1 MNACAFGPEKDALNE
16 SVKVFGEFIA
26 NKDYLEYGRVRS
38 VEEITESLKQEG
50 KIIES
55 NPNFTRVSQTV
66 DEHLRDLT
74 VFPGFDAMLTGV
86 EVDTQGVSVNRANAI
101 VDFMIRSFSDRLG
114 IPYEFVSRGEAFEI
128 LKQAGKTYTQESG
141 FFIGGKVY
149 LIREDL
155 SLDTAMHEFA
165 HPFVRAIQKENPEL
179 FDKLYNDLIN
189 TETGR
194 KMVSMVSL
202 LEDTLDPSSDLFKEE
217 VVVRALAKH
226 AYDKINKKPEDTS
239 FFNAIKNFLY
249 NLKQLL
255 RKYLGKTY
263 DVSKLDSTTTLDE
276 LSEIFLAAKI
286 DFQTESVNQ
295 TDIVAFKKD
304 LDGLVEELANIM
316 ETDSGAQAVSKAI
329 NDVYRVAMNHK
340 ERLEVNKNLKDMAEL
355 LKGEFDEPTYK
366 IIINNLRDYESLI
379 TDKFS
384 ELVEKYQYN
393 HDKAKAYIETLYQIK
408 HMARLM
414 VIHMNEIRNQPQTP
428 EITKQFFYYRQL
440 ATDWANTISNARE
453 MLNEEGLDTGEFVD
467 LITSIEGY
475 VNTAINIDEKFSVR
489 SATELLTD
497 VLDPLAKEVER
508 YYNDI
513 IDELVSKGAS
523 PEKIERYRR
532 EFKDTIL
539 DKQALKEWL
548 TGQRK
553 DTNVLSAW
561 MESYMNIQDP
571 VVFGLAQFINNN
583 ISDVLTVSQQKHN
596 KFATEFEPLLQ
607 AAGID
612 IKNLKALRDAVTYVE
627 KDGIYN
633 EKGEYV
639 QRDRYAFKNHLKDY
653 RYEIGKINDE
663 IRKAEIT
670 AQETGDSTELDKL
683 KVEREKFLSENF
695 HDSKKEVVRNAEK
708 RLVRDEIGEKAYN
721 ARDLVLR
728 KIKSLDL
735 GITDPDELIEKDRVA
750 ILDSLW
756 REYNMLF
763 SLSYADGTK
772 KDPSSDD
779 YKIAVRLREYREET
793 KEFYEWVPVKNMFS
807 RALASYEQQLKDNG
821 ITGGE
826 FIKMRA
832 DWIKNNT
839 RVKIKPEFWE
849 KVNEILEEIRSLK
862 PEIPDNLKMKLDLD
876 ELYADL
882 TDQMSAF
889 RDDDGQPDG
898 LLMSEKKKAAIKELD
913 KQIEKSRKTITGL
926 MGLSTDEQ
934 EEYDYISALLSLNR
948 DNLSEWVAENP
959 DLRNRYEYLQSLIDE
974 YALNDTSIGRINILY
989 KKLNAL
995 RSKEATSQYI
1005 DAVNELL
1012 KPGEEEEDN
1021 VDVAELFSV
1030 LGIREFDASNIDKIL
1045 DPNISD
1051 ILRKS
1056 PKFDK
1061 WFREN
1066 HYTSEYTI
1074 KKGRRRGTK
1083 IKSHKRISA
1092 WNVNRPNDP
1101 EYYEST
1107 EITDKDGNVIDVIQ
1121 GIPTLKY
1128 YRRSLKSEYRT
1139 EKITMAEALRRGD
1152 LTLATVDEVGR
1163 WLPKPDSKFRNDE
1176 YYRLKNTNPAQFNL
1190 ANKMLQFH
1198 LENQEGLSKN
1208 SRLGVFAPRFRKDG
1222 YETLTEGTLK
1232 DKWDTVV
1239 SNTKATFAKAKD
1251 DLDLGYN
1258 AEADVNYVTLDMFDS
1273 EVSGIPIAGKADL
1286 ELAETSE
1293 DMFLG
1298 VMRYMQSAER
1308 HKKLV
1313 EINPQVR
1320 AIQKVVNGKEGA
1332 LKDMTKASKS
1342 DKLAFN
1348 QLRFATKKE
1357 GTSVRAQ
1364 AINSLIERE
1373 FEGKTQAGVTADMA
1387 GLNKFGSFAM
1397 GLASTAFFAL
1407 DITSALKNSF
1417 GQTFQSII
1425 ESAGGQ
1431 YLSPSSLAKGAIWAQ
1446 YATAEISFEIYKYG
1460 PKGLNVQI
1468 YEMFDPEMKFRPEVR
1483 GYGDKF
1489 GTSSTRTLTRDIL
1502 KDRSWLTNFRVWT
1515 QLNATMQLFGGVMH
1529 HQMVD
1534 QTINGVT
1541 KQIPYMEAF
1550 EIKDGQLT
1558 VKEGV
1563 SQEWAPGGSKFKM
1576 MQNRVQAMNRNL
1588 NGAFSQFDTPMGGRY
1603 LLWRMITFLKKWFA
1617 NMFLNRFGYRGNFLN
1632 PQARWDVQGNQM
1644 RIGYYIQSLNTMV
1657 RAITTLGKDTKVLTK
1672 QEKASL
1678 KKTAVELLVVIGGLN
1693 LMLLLFDYDPDDEER
1708 YEKLRRKSGPLPGI
1722 FTADSEYEYN
1732 TVGFMENHALFLL
1745 KSTLNE
1751 QEAMVPIP
1759 GLGLDDYGKLFTL
1772 DSIALT
1778 HTVENTSKSVAAIVN
1793 LITNDPSAYYKRDAG
1808 PFEWQQQE
1816 DAKVLNYI
1824 LKSIGLSGKA
1834 VDPVNAL
1841 KNFESAQSR
1850 FK

>member
-1 MNACAFGPEKDALNE
+1 MSTCAFGPEKDALNE
-16 SVKVFGEFIA
+16 SIKIFGEFQA
-26 NKDYLEYGRVRS
+26 TKDYIEYGRVRS
-38 VEEITESLKQEG
+38 AEEITETLKREG
-50 KIIES
+50 KVLEQNS
-55 NPNFTRVSQTV
+55 NFTRVP
-66 DEHLRDLT
+66 LT
-74 VFPGFDAMLTGV
+74 VEDSLKDLAVIPGFDAMLTGI
-86 EVDTQGVSVNRANAI
+86 EIDTPGISVNRSNAI
-101 VDFMIRSFSDRLG
+101 VDFMVRSFSDRLG

-128 LKQAGKTYTQESG
+128 LKQAGKSYTQESG

-179 FDKLYNDLIN
+179 FEKLYNDLIN

-194 KMVSMVSL
+194 KMVSLVSL
-202 LEDTLDPSSDLFKEE
+202 LETGLTPDQDLFKEE
-217 VVVRALAKH
+217 VLVRALSKH
-226 AYDKINKKPEDTS
+226 AYDKINGKTEDTS
-239 FFNAIKNFLY
+239 FFKAIKDFLY
-249 NLKQLL
+249 HLKQLL

-263 DVSKLDSTTTLDE
+263 DVSKLDTTTTLDE

-286 DFQTESVNQ
+286 DFDTESVSQ
-295 TDIVAFKKD
+295 SDIVAFKKD
-304 LDGLVEELANIM
+304 LNNLVDELTNIM
-316 ETDSGAQAVSKAI
+316 ETDTGAKAVSKAI

-366 IIINNLRDYESLI
+366 LIINNLRDYESLI

-384 ELVEKYQYN
+384 ELVEKFQYN
-393 HDKAKAYIETLYQIK
+393 HDKATAYIESLYQIK

-414 VIHMNEIRNQPQTP
+414 VTHMNEIRNQPQTP

-440 ATDWANTISNARE
+440 ANDWANTIGVARE
-453 MLNEEGLDTGEFVD
+453 LLADEGLDSGEFVD
-467 LITSIEGY
+467 LIASIEGY
-475 VNTAINIDEKFSVR
+475 VKTAINIDDKFSVR

-497 VLDPLAKEVER
+497 VLDPLSKEVER
-508 YYNDI
+508 YYNEI
-513 IDELVSKGAS
+513 IEELVQKGAS
-523 PEKIERYRR
+523 PQKIERYQK

-539 DKQALKEWL
+539 DKDALKEWL

-571 VVFGLAQFINNN
+571 VIFGLAQFINNN
-583 ISDVLTVSQQKHN
+583 ISDVLTISQQKHN
-596 KFATEFEPLLQ
+596 RFATEFEPLLK

-612 IKNLKALRDAVTYVE
+612 IKNLKALRDAVTFVE
-627 KDGIYN
+627 ADGIYN

-639 QRDRYAFKNHLKDY
+639 RRERYAFKNHLKEY

-683 KVEREKFLSENF
+683 KVEREKFLNEHF
-695 HDSKKEVVRNAEK
+695 YDSKAEVVKQAER
-708 RLVRDEIGEKAYN
+708 RLIRDEIGEKAYN

-735 GITDPDELIEKDRVA
+735 GISDPDELVDKDRLS

-772 KDPSSDD
+772 KDPSSDE

-807 RALASYEQQLKDNG
+807 RALAAYEQQLKDNG
-821 ITGGE
+821 VTGGE
-826 FIKMRA
+826 FIKMRT

-849 KVNEILEEIRSLK
+849 DVNNILEEIRALK
-862 PEIPDNLKMKLDLD
+862 PEIPENLRSKLDLD
-876 ELYADL
+876 ELYEEL
-882 TDQMSAF
+882 TDQISAF

-898 LLMSEKKKAAIKELD
+898 MIMSDEKKKAIKDLD
-913 KQIEKSRKTITGL
+913 KKIEKARKTITGL
-926 MGLSTDEQ
+926 MGLSSDEQ
-934 EEYDYISALLSLNR
+934 DEYNYISGLLLLNQ
-948 DNLSEWVAENP
+948 DNLSQWATENP
-959 DLRNRYEYLQSLIDE
+959 DLISRYEYLQSMIDE
-974 YALNDTSIGRINILY
+974 YALNDASVGRINLLY

-995 RSKEATSQYI
+995 RSRSATSQYI
-1005 DAVNELL
+1005 DTVNELL
-1012 KPGEEEEDN
+1012 KPGEDEEDN
-1021 VDVAELFSV
+1021 VDVKELFETF
-1030 LGIREFDASNIDKIL
+1030 GIKEFDASNIDKVL
-1045 DPNISD
+1045 EPEVADL
-1051 ILRKS
+1051 LRLS
-1056 PKFDK
+1056 PKFNK
-1061 WFREN
+1061 WFMNN

-1074 KKGRRRGTK
+1074 KKGRKKGTK
-1083 IKSHKRISA
+1083 VKTYKRISA
-1092 WNVNRPNDP
+1092 WNVTRPND
-1101 EYYEST
+1101 ESYYEST
-1107 EITDKDGNVIDVIQ
+1107 EVTDKDGNVIETIPAV
-1121 GIPTLKY
+1121 PTLKY
-1128 YRRSLKSEYRT
+1128 FRRSLKADYRT
-1139 EKITMAEALRRGD
+1139 EKVTMAEAMRRGD

-1163 WLPKPDSKFRNDE
+1163 WLPRPDSKFRNDE
-1176 YYRLKNTNPAQFNL
+1176 YYRMKNTNPAQFNL

-1198 LENQEGLSKN
+1198 LENQDSLSKN

-1222 YETLTEGTLK
+1222 YETITEGSLK
-1232 DKWDTVV
+1232 DKWDAAV
-1239 SNTKATFAKAKD
+1239 SNTKATFKKAKD

-1258 AEADVNYVTLDMFDS
+1258 QQADVNYVTLDMFDS
-1273 EVSGIPIAGKADL
+1273 EVSGIPIAGKIDL
-1286 ELAETSE
+1286 ELTETSE

-1342 DKLAFN
+1342 DRLAFN
-1348 QLRFATKKE
+1348 QTRFAIKK
-1357 GTSVRAQ
+1357 GTSVRSQ
-1364 AINSLIERE
+1364 AINALIERE

-1431 YLSPSSLAKGAIWAQ
+1431 YLSPGSLAKGAIWAQ
-1446 YATAEISFEIYKYG
+1446 YATAEVSFEIYKYG

-1468 YEMFDPEMKFRPEVR
+1468 YEMFDPEMKFRPEVK

-1489 GTSSTRTLTRDIL
+1489 GSSSTRTLTRDIL
-1502 KDRSWLTNFRVWT
+1502 KDRSWLTNFRAWT

-1534 QTINGVT
+1534 QTINGST

-1550 EIKDGQLT
+1550 EVKDGQLT

-1563 SQEWAPGGSKFKM
+1563 SQEWAPGGAKFKM
-1576 MQNRVQAMNRNL
+1576 MQNRIQAMNRNL

-1603 LLWRMITFLKKWFA
+1603 LLWRMVTFLKKWFA
-1617 NMFLNRFGYRGNFLN
+1617 NMFLARFGYRGNFLN

-1644 RIGYYIQSLNTMV
+1644 RIGYYIQSLNTLA
-1657 RAITTLGKDTKVLTK
+1657 RAITTLGKDTKVLSK
-1672 QEKASL
+1672 PEKAAL
-1678 KKTAVELLVVIGGLN
+1678 KKSATELLLLIGGLN

-1722 FTADSEYEYN
+1722 FTADTEYEYN
-1732 TVGFMENHALFLL
+1732 TAGFMENHALLLL

-1751 QEAMVPIP
+1751 QEAMVPVP
-1759 GLGLDDYGKLFTL
+1759 GLGFDDYAKLFTL

-1778 HTVENTSKSVAAIVN
+1778 HTVENTSKSIAAIVN
-1793 LITNDPSAYYKRDAG
+1793 LVTNDPSAYYKRDAG
-1808 PFEWQQQE
+1808 PFEWQRQD
-1816 DAKVLNYI
+1816 DAKFLNYI
-1824 LKSIGLSGKA
+1824 LKSMGLSGKA
-1834 VDPVNAL
+1834 IDPVNAL

>member
-16 SVKVFGEFIA
+16 SIKIFGEFIA

-38 VEEITESLKQEG
+38 AEEIQASLKLEG
-50 KIIES
+50 KILEQD
-55 NPNFTRVSQTV
+55 PNFIRVSETV
-66 DEHLRDLT
+66 EDNLKDLT
-74 VFPGFDAMLTGV
+74 VFPGFDAMLTGI
-86 EVDTQGVSVNRANAI
+86 EVDTAGVSVNRSNAI
-101 VDFMIRSFSDRLG
+101 VDFMVRSFSDRLG

-128 LKQAGKTYTQESG
+128 LKQAGKAYTQEAG

-179 FDKLYNDLIN
+179 FEKLYNDLIN
-189 TETGR
+189 TDTGR
-194 KMVSMVSL
+194 KMVSLVSI
-202 LEDTLDPSSDLFKEE
+202 LEDKLTPDQDLFKEE
-217 VVVRALAKH
+217 VMVRALSKH
-226 AYDKINKKPEDTS
+226 AYDKVNQKPEDTS

-249 NLKQLL
+249 HLKQLL
-255 RKYLGKTY
+255 RKYLGKTF

-286 DFQTESVNQ
+286 DFQSESVNQ
-295 TDIVAFKKD
+295 ADIVAFKKD
-304 LDGLVEELANIM
+304 INNLVDELTNIM
-316 ETDSGAQAVSKAI
+316 ENDSGAKAVSKAI

-340 ERLEVNKNLKDMAEL
+340 ERLEVNKNLRDMAEL
-355 LKGEFDEPTYK
+355 LKGEFDDSTYK
-366 IIINNLRDYESLI
+366 LIINNLRDYESLI
-379 TDKFS
+379 TDKFT

-393 HDKAKAYIETLYQIK
+393 HDKATAYIESLYQIK

-414 VIHMNEIRNQPQTP
+414 VAHMNEIRNQPQTP
-428 EITKQFFYYRQL
+428 DITKQFFYYRQL
-440 ATDWANTISNARE
+440 ATDWSNTIATARE
-453 MLNEEGLDTGEFVD
+453 LLSEEGLESGEIVD
-467 LITSIEGY
+467 LIASIEGY
-475 VNTAINIDEKFSVR
+475 VKTAISIDDKFSVR

-497 VLDPLAKEVER
+497 VLEPLAQEVER

-513 IDELVSKGAS
+513 INELVAKGAS
-523 PEKIERYRR
+523 EQKIERYRK

-539 DKQALKEWL
+539 DKDALKEWL
-548 TGQRK
+548 TGQRT

-583 ISDVLTVSQQKHN
+583 ISDVLTISQQRHN
-596 KFATEFEPLLQ
+596 KFATEFEPLLA

-612 IKNLKALRDAVTYVE
+612 IKNLKALRDAVTYIE
-627 KDGIYN
+627 ADGIYN

-639 QRDRYAFKNHLKDY
+639 RRERYAFKNHLKEY
-653 RYEIGKINDE
+653 RYEIGKLNDE

-683 KVEREKFLSENF
+683 KVEREKLLNEHFY
-695 HDSKKEVVRNAEK
+695 DSKADIVKQAER
-708 RLVRDEIGEKAYN
+708 RLIRDEIGEKAYN

-735 GITDPDELIEKDRVA
+735 GITDPDELVDKDRLA

-807 RALASYEQQLKDNG
+807 RALASYEQQLRDNG
-821 ITGGE
+821 VTGGE

-839 RVKIKPEFWE
+839 RVKIKPEFWQE
-849 KVNEILEEIRSLK
+849 VNKILEEIRSLK
-862 PEIPDNLKMKLDLD
+862 PEIPENLRNKLDLD
-876 ELYADL
+876 ELYAEIS
-882 TDQMSAF
+882 DQISAF

-898 LLMSEKKKAAIKELD
+898 LIMSEEKKKAIKELD
-913 KQIEKSRKTITGL
+913 KKIEKSRKTITGL
-926 MGLSTDEQ
+926 MGLSEEEQ
-934 EEYDYISALLSLNR
+934 NEYEYISGLLLLNG
-948 DNLSEWVAENP
+948 DNLRQWADENP
-959 DLRNRYEYLQSLIDE
+959 DLINRYEYLQNLIDE
-974 YALNDTSIGRINILY
+974 YALNDTTVGRINILY

-995 RSKEATSQYI
+995 RSRSATSQYI

-1012 KPGEEEEDN
+1012 KPGENEDDN
-1021 VDVAELFSV
+1021 VDTEQLFS
-1030 LGIREFDASNIDKIL
+1030 LFGIREFDASNIDKIL
-1045 DPNISD
+1045 DPDVSNL
-1051 ILRKS
+1051 LRTS
-1056 PKFDK
+1056 GKFNK
-1061 WFREN
+1061 WFMDN
-1066 HYTSEYTI
+1066 HFTSEYTI
-1074 KKGRRRGTK
+1074 KKGRKKGTK
-1083 IKSHKRISA
+1083 VKTHKRISA
-1092 WNVNRPNDP
+1092 WNVTRPNDDM
-1101 EYYEST
+1101 YYETT
-1107 EITDKDGNVIDVIQ
+1107 EVTDKDGNVVDTVQ

-1139 EKITMAEALRRGD
+1139 EKVTMAEAMRRGD

-1163 WLPKPDSKFRNDE
+1163 WLPRPDSKYRNEE
-1176 YYRLKNTNPAQFNL
+1176 YYRMKNTNPAQFNL
-1190 ANKMLQFH
+1190 ANKMLEFH
-1198 LENQEGLSKN
+1198 LENQESLSKN

-1222 YETLTEGTLK
+1222 YETITEGTLK
-1232 DKWDTVV
+1232 DKWDAAV
-1239 SNTKATFAKAKD
+1239 SNTKASFAKAKD

-1258 AEADVNYVTLDMFDS
+1258 PEAEVNYVTLDMFDS

-1286 ELAETSE
+1286 ELSETSE

-1320 AIQKVVNGKEGA
+1320 AVQKVVNGKEGA
-1332 LKDMTKASKS
+1332 IKDMNKRSKS
-1342 DKLAFN
+1342 DMLAFN
-1348 QLRFATKKE
+1348 QVRFAIKKE
-1357 GTSVRAQ
+1357 RSVRSQ
-1364 AINSLIERE
+1364 VINSLIERE

-1417 GQTFQSII
+1417 GQAFQSII

-1468 YEMFDPEMKFRPEVR
+1468 YEMFDPEMKFRPEVK

-1550 EIKDGQLT
+1550 EVKDGQLT

-1576 MQNRVQAMNRNL
+1576 MQNRIQAMNRNL
-1588 NGAFSQFDTPMGGRY
+1588 NGAFTQFDTPMGGRY
-1603 LLWRMITFLKKWFA
+1603 LLWRMVTFLKKWFA

-1644 RIGYYIQSLNTMV
+1644 RIGYYIQSLNTLV
-1657 RAITTLGKDTKVLTK
+1657 RAITTLGKDTKVLSK
-1672 QEKASL
+1672 PEKAAL
-1678 KKTAVELLVVIGGLN
+1678 KKTATELLVIVGGLN

-1745 KSTLNE
+1745 TSTLNE
-1751 QEAMVPIP
+1751 QEAMVPVP
-1759 GLGLDDYGKLFTL
+1759 GLGFDDYAKLFTL

-1778 HTVENTSKSVAAIVN
+1778 HTVENTSKTIAAIVN
-1793 LITNDPSAYYKRDAG
+1793 LITQDPSAYYKRDAG

-1816 DAKVLNYI
+1816 DAKVFNYL
-1824 LKSIGLSGKA
+1824 LKSFGLSGKA